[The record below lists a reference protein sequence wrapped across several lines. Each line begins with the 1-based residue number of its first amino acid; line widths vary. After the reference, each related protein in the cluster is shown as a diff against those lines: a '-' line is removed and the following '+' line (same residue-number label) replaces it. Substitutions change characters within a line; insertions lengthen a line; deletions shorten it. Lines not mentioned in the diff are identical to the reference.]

1 MSIADQTNS
10 MIQENSL
17 FDKEFLNY
25 IKTAE
30 NEELYKTGKKLRHT
44 SQEGGLDTVGYGHKL
59 TETENA
65 MGEVYGYKLN
75 TLTKEQADDILLKDL
90 EKRNQ
95 ILINKLGKSYTNL
108 DEKRKQMLLDI
119 EFNVGDAPGVFPN
132 FTKGVLQNK
141 IDVMKKEYE
150 RKFTDSKGETQP
162 LTRRNELFSNFFFGK
177 N

>member
-1 MSIADQTNS
+1 MSITDQTNS

-25 IKTAE
+25 MKNAE
-30 NEELYKTGKKLRHT
+30 NDVLYKTGEKLRHR
-44 SQEGGLDTVGYGHKL
+44 SAEGGLDTVGYGHKL
-59 TETENA
+59 TETEIAANQ
-65 MGEVYGYKLN
+65 VYGYNLD
-75 TLTKEQADDILLKDL
+75 TLTKEQADDILLRDL

-95 ILINKLGKSYTNL
+95 LLINKLGKTYTNL
-108 DEKRKQMLLDI
+108 DQKRKQMLLDI

-132 FTKGVLQNK
+132 FTEGVLQNK

-150 RKFTDSKGETQP
+150 RKFTDSKGETKP

>member
-1 MSIADQTNS
+1 MSITDQTNS

-25 IKTAE
+25 MKNAE
-30 NEELYKTGKKLRHT
+30 NDVLYKTGEKLRHR
-44 SQEGGLDTVGYGHKL
+44 SAEGGLDTVGYGHKL
-59 TETENA
+59 TETEIA
-65 MGEVYGYKLN
+65 TGQVYDYKLD
-75 TLTKEQADDILLKDL
+75 TLTEEQANAILLEDL
-90 EKRNQ
+90 EKKNQ
-95 ILINKLGKSYTNL
+95 MLINKLGTSYTNL
-108 DEKRKQMLLDI
+108 DSKRKQMLLDV
-119 EFNVGDAPGVFPN
+119 EFNVRDGVDAFPN
-132 FTKGVLQNK
+132 FTKSVLQNK

>member
-25 IKTAE
+25 MKNAE
-30 NEELYKTGKKLRHT
+30 NDVLYKTGEKLRHR
-44 SQEGGLDTVGYGHKL
+44 SAEGGLDTVGYGHKL
-59 TETENA
+59 TETEIAANK
-65 MGEVYGYKLN
+65 VYEYNLD
-75 TLTKEQADDILLKDL
+75 TLTKEQADDILLRDL
-90 EKRNQ
+90 EKKNQ
-95 ILINKLGKSYTNL
+95 LLINKLGKAYTNL
-108 DEKRKQMLLDI
+108 DPKRKQMLLDI